1 MLGQAGKLS
10 CREGDTM
17 SNSALDVVVAGHLCL
32 ELIPRFLNPAGLKI
46 NEILRPGSLVN
57 TAEMTMGTG
66 GAVSNTGF
74 ALKIFGCHATFIAKV
89 GNDAIGAMTLDILG
103 KYGSP
108 DGVVITDN
116 VNSSY
121 TVCIAP
127 AGVDRIF
134 LHCPGANDEFTHR
147 DIDFKQVKKARLF
160 HFGYPTLMKK
170 LFQNDGKE
178 VVRLLKKAKQ
188 TGVTT
193 SLDMTLPDPNS
204 DAGKTDWNRI
214 YRQLLP
220 AVDIF
225 MPSIEEAYYTLF
237 PEKYLDRLAKF
248 DGEEMID
255 HFTPDEY
262 AEIADRF
269 LAMGC
274 AMVVLKSGHNGWY
287 FKSASAARLQNM
299 GKATPSNTA
308 QWADAEVWCPAFAAT
323 SVASAAG
330 AGDNSIAAFL
340 AAILRDYPLFECLKL
355 ANCAG
360 YLNLKSLDTLGGLP
374 SWSELVNTSK
384 TLSVADVV
392 PLRNSG
398 RHWREHQKIWRKT

>member
-1 MLGQAGKLS
+1 
-10 CREGDTM
+10 M

-32 ELIPRFLNPAGLKI
+32 ELIPRFLNPTGLKI
-46 NEILRPGSLVN
+46 SEILRPGSLVN
-57 TAEMTMGTG
+57 TAEMTIGTG

-74 ALKIFGCHATFIAKV
+74 ALKIFGCHAAFIAKV
-89 GNDAIGAMTLDILG
+89 GNDAIGAMTLDILR
-103 KYGSP
+103 KYGSSG
-108 DGVVITDN
+108 GVVITDG
-116 VNSSY
+116 VDSSY

-147 DIDFKQVKKARLF
+147 DIDFDLVNRARIF
-160 HFGYPTLMKK
+160 HFGYPTLMKR
-170 LFQNDGKE
+170 LFQNDGEE
-178 VVRLLKKAKQ
+178 VVLLFEKAKQ

-193 SLDMTLPDPNS
+193 SLDISLPDPYS
-204 DAGKTDWNRI
+204 DAGKADWNRI
-214 YRQLLP
+214 YRRLLP

-237 PEKYLDRLAKF
+237 PEKYLVRQAEF
-248 DGEEMID
+248 DGEEILN

-262 AEIADRF
+262 RDIAERF

-274 AMVVLKSGHNGWY
+274 AMVALKSGHNGWY
-287 FKSASAARLQNM
+287 FRSAAAARLQNM

-308 QWADAEVWCPAFAAT
+308 RWADAEAWCPAFAVT

-340 AAILRDYPLFECLKL
+340 SALLRDYPLVQCLKL

-360 YLNLKSLDTLGGLP
+360 YLNLRSLDTLGGLP
-374 SWSELVNTSK
+374 SWDDLTRLSK
-384 TLSVADVV
+384 ILTVADVV
-392 PLRNSG
+392 LLRNSG
-398 RHWREHQKIWRKT
+398 WHWQGHQEIWRNE

>member
-1 MLGQAGKLS
+1 
-10 CREGDTM
+10 M

-32 ELIPRFLNPAGLKI
+32 ELIPRFLNPTGLKI

-57 TAEMTMGTG
+57 TGEMTIATG

-74 ALKIFGCHATFIAKV
+74 ALKIFGCKAAFVAKV
-89 GNDAIGAMTLDILG
+89 GNDAIGAMTLDILR
-103 KYGSP
+103 KYGSS
-108 DGVVITDN
+108 DGVVITAGVD
-116 VNSSY
+116 SSY
-121 TVCIAP
+121 TVSIAP

-147 DIDFKQVKKARLF
+147 DIDFDMVKKARLF
-160 HFGYPTLMKK
+160 HFGYPTLMKR
-170 LFQNDGKE
+170 LFQNDGE
-178 VVRLLKKAKQ
+178 EAVLLLEKAKQ

-193 SLDMTLPDPNS
+193 SLDITLPDPNS
-204 DAGKTDWNRI
+204 DAGKADWNSI
-214 YRQLLP
+214 YRHLLP

-237 PEKYLDRLAKF
+237 PEKYLDRQAEF
-248 DGEEMID
+248 DGEEIID
-255 HFTPDEY
+255 RFTPDEY
-262 AEIADRF
+262 AEISEKI

-274 AMVVLKSGHNGWY
+274 AMVALKSGHNGWY
-287 FKSASAARLQNM
+287 FRSAAAARLQNM
-299 GKATPSNTA
+299 GKATPSNSA
-308 QWADAEVWCPAFAAT
+308 QWADAEVWCPAFAVT

-340 AAILRDYPLFECLKL
+340 TAILRDYPMVQCLKL

-360 YLNLKSLDTLGGLP
+360 YMNLRSLDTLGGLP
-374 SWSELVNTSK
+374 SWDDLANMSK
-384 TLSVADVV
+384 TLTVADVV

-398 RHWREHQKIWRKT
+398 WHWQEHQEIWRKG